1 MENITVIGIGRL
13 GLGFALMLERKGFNI
28 CGVDTNQN
36 YVNSLN
42 NKIYKTKEPEYE
54 TLIKESKNFFATTSL
69 QEGLDFSNT
78 VFLLVPTPNSGG
90 DKFYDHTILSNL
102 LVSINKLKPQ
112 NKDII
117 IGCTVIPK
125 YIDTIGSFLLEDCEN
140 CFLSYNPEFV
150 AQGSIISGFSKPDI
164 ILVGTN
170 NPSLEPKIR
179 NIYDKM
185 CDNNPKY
192 CFISPLE
199 SEIVKISLNGYITT
213 KISFANMIS
222 DACDTLGADK
232 HKVLDSIGG
241 DSRIGNKYFKP
252 GNSYGGPCF
261 PRDTKALQM
270 FIDQTKINSDLL
282 IATTLYNDLHIDFQ
296 VKQMLDLNLDTYVIE
311 NVCFKKSSKIPLIEE
326 SARLKIAKKLVEN
339 GKKVIIKDEI
349 QLVEEVRKEFGNIF
363 KYQTI

>member
-1 MENITVIGIGRL
+1 M
-13 GLGFALMLERKGFNI
+13 
-28 CGVDTNQN
+28 
-36 YVNSLN
+36 
-42 NKIYKTKEPEYE
+42 KI
-54 TLIKESKNFFATTSL
+54 
-69 QEGLDFSNT
+69 
-78 VFLLVPTPNSGG
+78 V
-90 DKFYDHTILSNL
+90 
-102 LVSINKLKPQ
+102 
-112 NKDII
+112 
-117 IGCTVIPK
+117 
-125 YIDTIGSFLLEDCEN
+125 
-140 CFLSYNPEFV
+140 FLSYNPEFV

-222 DACDTLGADK
+222 DACDTLGANK

-270 FIDQTKINSDLL
+270 FIDQTNINSDLL
-282 IATTLYNDLHIDFQ
+282 ISTTLYNDLHIDFQ

-311 NVCFKKSSKIPLIEE
+311 NVCFKKDSKIPLIEE
-326 SARLKIAKKLVEN
+326 SARLKIAKKLVES
-339 GKKVIIKDEI
+339 GKEVVIKDEV
-349 QLVEEVRKEFGNIF
+349 QLVEEVKKEFGNIF
-363 KYQTI
+363 KYIII